1 MASAKKESVFICAGG
16 TGGHVFPGLAVAD
29 ALGTVAD
36 VECRFLGT
44 AKGLESR
51 AVPDRGYPLELLPV
65 TPMKGGGPVRAAKG
79 ALSVFGSMGSVLRLF
94 RRHRPRAVVSIG
106 GYSAG
111 PAALGAVALGV
122 PLVVVE
128 PNAVPGLT
136 HRILAPFA
144 KRAYVAWDEVAEK
157 FGAKKS
163 RVFGVPLRRGF
174 APKPYEAGP
183 SRRVLV
189 LGGSLGAQALNER
202 LPPALGRV
210 HKDIGGVEVVHQTGK
225 DRAPFVRGLYDRAG
239 IANVRCVPFL
249 DDVASEIARADLVV
263 ARAGAVSVAEI
274 ACLGR
279 PSLLVP
285 FPYAADDHQTK
296 NALLYERRGACRLLL
311 QERATVER
319 LANDVRLVLS
329 DDGLRERMARSA
341 AKAGRPDAALEVACD
356 LVELCALPVRS
367 RDGRAQGTSPRRRE
381 IH

>member
-1 MASAKKESVFICAGG
+1 MTQNVFICAGG

-29 ALGTVAD
+29 ALTSVAD

-44 AKGLESR
+44 AKGLESK
-51 AVPDRGYPLELLPV
+51 VVTERGYPLELLSV
-65 TPMKGGGPVRAAKG
+65 SPMKGGGPVRAAKG
-79 ALSVFGSMGSVLRLF
+79 ALSVLGSMSSVVKLF
-94 RRHRPRAVVSIG
+94 RRHSPKVVVSIG

-111 PAALGAVALGV
+111 PAALGAIALGV
-122 PLVVVE
+122 PLVIVE
-128 PNAVPGLT
+128 PNAVSGFT
-136 HRILAPFA
+136 HRVLAPFA

-157 FGAKKS
+157 YGAKKS
-163 RVFGVPLRRGF
+163 RVLGVPLRRGF
-174 APKPYEAGP
+174 APKPYVAGP

-210 HKDIGGVEVVHQTGK
+210 QKEIGGLEVVHQTGK

-239 IANVRCVPFL
+239 IANVRCVPFVE
-249 DDVASEIARADLVV
+249 DVAGEIAQSDLVI

-285 FPYAADDHQTK
+285 FPYAADDHQLK
-296 NALLYERRGACRLLL
+296 NALLYERRGACRVLV

-319 LANDVRLVLS
+319 LAADIKLVLV

-341 AKAGRPDAALEVACD
+341 AKAGRPDAALEIACD
-356 LVELCALPVRS
+356 LVELCELPVRT
-367 RDGRAQGTSPRRRE
+367 RDGRPEGPFGRRRE